1 MSITSFTFM
10 LFVGVSLCIY
20 FVMPAKWQWVV
31 LLVDN
36 LIFYFLNATP
46 STFIYLGVGIV
57 STYMAALFFEKM
69 DIKMQNLAKEE
80 KAIFEKKKKRILV
93 LTILLNVGILAI
105 LKYTNLLLNTVS
117 YFCVKLGKPEIPTVH
132 WIASLGISFYT
143 LQLVSY
149 LLDCYWKIVKPEK
162 NLLKYALFASYFPQM
177 ISGPISR
184 YAQIG
189 HQFFEQHTFE
199 YDRVNRGLKRIVWG
213 MFKKMVIAT
222 RLGQYVDMVYANL
235 DIYQGMYVWFAV
247 LIYPFQLYT
256 DFSGCMDVIMGVSE
270 CFGIYLPDNF
280 NAPFFSK
287 TVQEFW
293 QRFHITLGTWLKDY
307 IMYPIL
313 KSGLWNKMGKRLKRG
328 LGKKWGK
335 KIPTWLGMLFLWLCM
350 GIWHG
355 NSWKYVIGE
364 GVWFWFIIVLG
375 QVMEPLTQKISQ
387 KLQIKTECFSWR
399 LFQILRTYF
408 IYCIGILF
416 FRADSIKH
424 ALKVLLATL
433 PVRNFEILF
442 DGNLLMSAWNWTDI
456 LILLFSMGTLFIV
469 DRMKYR
475 GVDVREKLQEQNMVF
490 RWGVYFIVTFIVL
503 FSMSMSSQ
511 DFIYAR
517 F

>member
-1 MSITSFTFM
+1 M
-10 LFVGVSLCIY
+10 
-20 FVMPAKWQWVV
+20 
-31 LLVDN
+31 
-36 LIFYFLNATP
+36 
-46 STFIYLGVGIV
+46 
-57 STYMAALFFEKM
+57 
-69 DIKMQNLAKEE
+69 
-80 KAIFEKKKKRILV
+80 
-93 LTILLNVGILAI
+93 
-105 LKYTNLLLNTVS
+105 
-117 YFCVKLGKPEIPTVH
+117 
-132 WIASLGISFYT
+132 
-143 LQLVSY
+143 
-149 LLDCYWKIVKPEK
+149 
-162 NLLKYALFASYFPQM
+162 
-177 ISGPISR
+177 
-184 YAQIG
+184 
-189 HQFFEQHTFE
+189 
-199 YDRVNRGLKRIVWG
+199 NRGLKRIVWG

-256 DFSGCMDVIMGVSE
+256 DFSGCMDIIMGISE

-313 KSGLWNKMGKRLKRG
+313 KSGLWNKMGKTLKRG

-335 KIPTWLGMLFLWLCM
+335 KIPTWLGMLILWLCM

-424 ALKVLLATL
+424 ALKVLSATL
-433 PVRNFEILF
+433 PMRNFEILF
-442 DGNLLMSAWNWTDI
+442 DGNLLMSVWNWTDI